1 MEAPGTAGAEQ
12 GPPHDCGAAWL
23 QIMIPATA
31 GIQITRGS
39 ELHVDLQALPQTLG
53 WACCFRILSCSPCKM
68 LHVSV
73 GDLLP

>member
-1 MEAPGTAGAEQ
+1 
-12 GPPHDCGAAWL
+12 
-23 QIMIPATA
+23 MIPATA